1 MARNRPGKRERE
13 AAKRQA
19 FQAERAS
26 IIARNLEAPKPERP
40 IKPSRF
46 AVTALEACGASR
58 HGAPKG
64 YGAASTVAR
73 DRLQGRSA
81 HVGFVAPRGFVTPKD
96 LVAPLKRDEVRLG
109 RIAGRRTQAEREA
122 AKALAATVKVPS
134 R

>member
-1 MARNRPGKRERE
+1 MARNRPGKRERS
-13 AAKRQA
+13 AAKRSA

-40 IKPSRF
+40 
-46 AVTALEACGASR
+46 LY
-58 HGAPKG
+58 GAPKG
-64 YGAASTVAR
+64 YGVASTVAR

-96 LVAPLKRDEVRLG
+96 IVPALRKDEVRLG
-109 RIAGRRTQAEREA
+109 RMAGRRTQAEREA
-122 AKALAATVKVPS
+122 AKALAATVKVP

>member
-13 AAKRQA
+13 AAKRNA

-26 IIARNLEAPKPERP
+26 IIARNLEAPKPER
-40 IKPSRF
+40 
-46 AVTALEACGASR
+46 TLY
-58 HGAPKG
+58 GAPKG

-96 LVAPLKRDEVRLG
+96 LVAPLKRDEVRLA

-122 AKALAATVKVPS
+122 ALAMAATVKVPS